1 MSDKNMHITL
11 SELREARGQCEFLD
25 DVAAPIKWVMD
36 SIRANITD
44 PNIWFSR
51 TYSGSGRVIYVM
63 NAGQQ
68 VATLSTFA
76 PKGQKRDE
84 VQADI
89 ESGLIKNKR
98 SPHNTKR
105 SSSRK
110 VVDTFHQYIKTY
122 TTEESIAKWA
132 HDVWLER
139 YRAFHNIVSD
149 SAPVQSSKLSRILRD
164 MYHADKFDLIYGLC
178 TGESGKYFTDFKND
192 YLKLYSAYT
201 DSKADADLLLQ
212 EAFVVQELPNDR
224 YWVVRSRKDPSL
236 AHKDTYEQY
245 ALSIREYPSTDALPD
260 VIQNKLALM
269 KMGTSDGVPHVGV
282 RNGAYLQRYVFIDE
296 NFGDVFD
303 TRIKGK
309 EGGHQLP

>member
-1 MSDKNMHITL
+1 MSNKNMYITL

-51 TYSGSGRVIYVM
+51 SYSGSGRVIYVM

-68 VATLSTFA
+68 VAILSTFA

-122 TTEESIAKWA
+122 TTEENIAEWA

-139 YRAFHNIVSD
+139 FRAFHNIVCE

-178 TGESGKYFTDFKND
+178 TGESSKYFTDFKND

-236 AHKDTYEQY
+236 AHKDTYGQY

-282 RNGAYLQRYVFIDE
+282 RHGAYLQRYVFIDE

-309 EGGHQLP
+309 EGDHQLP